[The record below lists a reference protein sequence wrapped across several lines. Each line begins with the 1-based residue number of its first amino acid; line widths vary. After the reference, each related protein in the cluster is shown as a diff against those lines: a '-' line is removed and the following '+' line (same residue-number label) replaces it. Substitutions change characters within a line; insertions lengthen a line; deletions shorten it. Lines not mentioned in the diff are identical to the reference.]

1 MSHRKVFRKHKCRTF
16 IVTRWQSHIL
26 LNLQKIVSLW
36 SCLKV
41 KCCIYFISTLFVCFK
56 SEMINIFLKCT
67 IVHLQCTGYRA
78 TVMST
83 LLSTVAAGCA
93 RLDLAGAA
101 PPTLD
106 DDDEILLR
114 DAER

>member
-1 MSHRKVFRKHKCRTF
+1 MNISF
-16 IVTRWQSHIL
+16 
-26 LNLQKIVSLW
+26 LN
-36 SCLKV
+36 
-41 KCCIYFISTLFVCFK
+41 
-56 SEMINIFLKCT
+56 
-67 IVHLQCTGYRA
+67 VHLQCA
-78 TVMST
+78 CCTVRIMST